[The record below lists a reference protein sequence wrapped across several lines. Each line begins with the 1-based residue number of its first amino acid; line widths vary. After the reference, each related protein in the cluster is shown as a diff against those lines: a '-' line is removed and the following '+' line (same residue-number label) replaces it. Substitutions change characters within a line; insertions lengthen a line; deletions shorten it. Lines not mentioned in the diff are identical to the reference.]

1 MPGPTRAGA
10 LIYASDVPKLS
21 AFYERLLTMELLHGD
36 AEHHVLGSPDFQ
48 LILHAI
54 PPAIAA
60 TIEITVAPAPRE
72 ETPIKLFFSVAS
84 LAAAA
89 QIAQALGGAL
99 FADEWQGP
107 GFRVRNGCDPEGN
120 IFQLREWATG

>member
-10 LIYASDVPKLS
+10 LIYAQDLPRLS
-21 AFYERLLTMELLHGD
+21 AFYQSLLTMNLLHGD

-60 TIEITVAPAPRE
+60 TIEITVPPTPRE
-72 ETPIKLFFSVAS
+72 EAALKLFFSVAS
-84 LAAAA
+84 LEATAR
-89 QIAQALGGAL
+89 IAQELGGAL

-120 IFQLREWATG
+120 IFQLREWAT